1 MRIVIAGCGRVGSQ
15 LAIWLAEDGHD
26 VTVIDKR
33 ESTLRSLGRGFN
45 GVYLV
50 GEAYDVSVLGEAGMD
65 EADVFLAVTD
75 SDNANLM
82 AAEVAGRVFDVPR
95 SIARLYDPNREGAY
109 RALNVEFVTG
119 TKIIA
124 SVIYEQVV
132 NEEFRFHTTFTGGN
146 VEIVEFVLGA
156 AAAGLDVTG
165 LEIDGRL
172 RVATVIRD
180 GATIIPG
187 PGFVLAPDD
196 LVVGAARHG
205 VRSDIARYLKP
216 SPT

>member
-15 LAIWLAEDGHD
+15 LAVWLSGDGHD
-26 VTVIDKR
+26 VTVIDNR

-50 GEAYDVSVLGEAGMD
+50 GEAYDVSVLGEAGLD

-82 AAEVAGRVFDVPR
+82 ATEVAARVFDVPR

-109 RALNVEFVTG
+109 RALNVQFVTG

-132 NEEFRFHTTFTGGN
+132 NEEFRFHTAFTGGN
-146 VEIVEFVLGA
+146 VEIVEFVLGP
-156 AAAGLDVTG
+156 AAAGLDVAG
-165 LEIDGRL
+165 LEIEGRL

-180 GATIIPG
+180 GATVIPG
-187 PGFVLAPDD
+187 AGFVLAPDD

-205 VRSDIARYLKP
+205 VREDIARYLK
-216 SPT
+216 STTT

>member
-15 LAIWLAEDGHD
+15 LAVWLSGDGHD

-50 GEAYDVSVLGEAGMD
+50 GEAYDVSVLREAGLD

-82 AAEVAGRVFDVPR
+82 AAEVAARVFDVPR

-109 RALNVEFVTG
+109 QALNVQFVTG

-124 SVIYEQVV
+124 SVVYEQVV
-132 NEEFRFHTTFTGGN
+132 NEEFRFHTTFTGGD
-146 VEIVEFVLGA
+146 VEIVEFALGPD
-156 AAAGLDVTG
+156 AAGLEVAA
-165 LEIDGRL
+165 LEIEGRL

-187 PGFVLAPDD
+187 AGFVLAPDD

-205 VRSDIARYLKP
+205 VRSDIAPYLKASTP
-216 SPT
+216 

>member
-15 LAIWLAEDGHD
+15 LAIWLSGDGHD
-26 VTVIDKR
+26 VTVIDRR

-50 GEAYDVSVLGEAGMD
+50 GEAYDVSVLDEAGLD
-65 EADVFLAVTD
+65 EADIFLAVTD

-82 AAEVAGRVFDVPR
+82 ATEVAARVFDVPR
-95 SIARLYDPNREGAY
+95 SIARLYDPNREAVY
-109 RALNVEFVTG
+109 RALNVQFVTG

-132 NEEFRFHTTFTGGN
+132 NEEFRFHTAFTGGD
-146 VEIVEFVLGA
+146 VEIVEFILGPDA
-156 AAAGLDVTG
+156 TGLDVTG
-165 LEIDGRL
+165 LEIEGRL
-172 RVATVIRD
+172 RVATVIRE

-187 PGFVLAPDD
+187 PGFALAPDD

-205 VRSDIARYLKP
+205 VRRDIARYLKASTP
-216 SPT
+216 